1 MPIKINNVTVIDDSR
16 ALSNLT
22 FPTLNQNTT
31 GTAAGLSATLALAS
45 GGTGATTAE
54 GARSA
59 LGLVIGTNVLA
70 PNGSAASLT
79 NFPTLN
85 QNTSGTAAGLSSTL
99 AIGSGGT
106 GATTAEAARTAL
118 GLAIGTNVLAPNG
131 SGANLTGVAS
141 VGKAIALAIVMGG

>member
-22 FPTLNQNTT
+22 FPTLNQNTS
-31 GTAAGLSATLALAS
+31 GTAAGLSATLAVGSGGTGATTTEGARSALGLVIGTNVLAPNGSAASLTSFPTLNQNTTGTAAGLSSTLALGS

-70 PNGSAASLT
+70 PNGS
-79 NFPTLN
+79 
-85 QNTSGTAAGLSSTL
+85 
-99 AIGSGGT
+99 
-106 GATTAEAARTAL
+106 
-118 GLAIGTNVLAPNG
+118 
-131 SGANLTGVAS
+131 GANLSGVAS

>member
-16 ALSNLT
+16 VLSNLT

-31 GTAAGLSATLALAS
+31 GTAAGLSATLAVGSGGTGATTTEGARSALGLVIGTNVLAPNGSAASLTSFPTLNQNTTGTAAGLSSTLALGS

-70 PNGSAASLT
+70 PNGS
-79 NFPTLN
+79 
-85 QNTSGTAAGLSSTL
+85 
-99 AIGSGGT
+99 
-106 GATTAEAARTAL
+106 
-118 GLAIGTNVLAPNG
+118 
-131 SGANLTGVAS
+131 GANLSGVAS